1 MKNLLLNKFDR
12 ILQKKAVITLALII
26 MPLMIVFAIFFS
38 GYSAEKELIGYLGT
52 DIDDLPIC
60 EQFTVVPISEMPKLS
75 QMAEGTYAAVVSK
88 DGSGNY
94 IVTTLKSDTDIE
106 AIETL
111 FTTGRLPDDYKG
123 DDAKR
128 EERGIGTNI
137 LGFITML
144 IIIQGVALT
153 TMYPEDRSS
162 GALRRIMS
170 SATNIYSYLSA
181 QIVFTFVSLYV
192 PTYLA
197 IVLAKFCLGAELGYS
212 LGILAV
218 LLLVITLFAT
228 AFAIFIST
236 VLDRNISLVTSG
248 ISIITC
254 ILSGCFLSISS
265 DNKVLTTISGILPQK
280 AYMDIVHG
288 IEFGGRFS
296 DYGWE
301 LLYLFVLS
309 LLFFAVAVSIIKTR
323 TSKGVY

>member
-1 MKNLLLNKFDR
+1 MKTLLINKFDR
-12 ILQKKAVITLALII
+12 IMQKKAIIALALII

-38 GYSAEKELIGYLGT
+38 GHSAAKELIGYLGT

-60 EQFTVVPISEMPKLS
+60 EQFTVAPITEMPKLS
-75 QMAEGTYAAVVSK
+75 QMAEGIYAAVVSK

-94 IVTTLKSDTDIE
+94 IVTSLKSDTDIK

-111 FTTGRLPDDYKG
+111 FATGQLPGDYKG

-128 EERGIGTNI
+128 KERGIGTNI
-137 LGFITML
+137 LGFITMM

-162 GALRRIMS
+162 GAFRRIMS
-170 SATNIYSYLSA
+170 SAANIGSYLSA
-181 QIVFTFVSLYV
+181 QLIFTFISLYV

-197 IVLAKFCLGAELGYS
+197 IVLAKFCLDAELGYS
-212 LGILAV
+212 LGMLAV
-218 LLLVITLFAT
+218 LLLIITLFAT

-236 VLDRNISLVTSG
+236 VLERNINLVTSG

-265 DNKVLTTISGILPQK
+265 DNKVLTATSNALPQK

-288 IEFGGRFS
+288 IEFGGHFS
-296 DYGWE
+296 DYRGQLIY
-301 LLYLFVLS
+301 LLVLS
-309 LLFFAVAVSIIKTR
+309 LIFIIISVSLVKTR
-323 TSKGVY
+323 TAKGIY

>member
-12 ILQKKAVITLALII
+12 ILQKKAILSLALFI
-26 MPLMIVFAIFFS
+26 MPLMIILAIYLS
-38 GYSAEKELIGYLGT
+38 GHSAAKELIGFLGT
-52 DIDDLPIC
+52 DIDDLPVC
-60 EQFTVVPISEMPKLS
+60 EQYTIVPVFKMPKLS

-88 DGSGNY
+88 DNIGNY
-94 IVTTLKSDTDIE
+94 IVTTLKNNTDIE

-111 FTTGRLPDDYKG
+111 FTTGRLPSDYKG

-128 EERGIGTNI
+128 KERGIGTNI
-137 LGFITML
+137 IGFITML

-162 GALRRIMS
+162 GILRRIMS
-170 SATNIYSYLSA
+170 SASNIYSYLCA
-181 QIVFTFVSLYV
+181 QIIFTFVSLYV

-197 IVLAKFCLGAELGYS
+197 IVLAKFCIGAELGYS
-212 LGILAV
+212 LDMLAV
-218 LLLVITLFAT
+218 LLLVITLLAT

-236 VLDRNISLVTSG
+236 VLDRNIGLITSG

-254 ILSGCFLSISS
+254 ILSGCFLPIST
-265 DNKVLTTISGILPQK
+265 DNKVLATIRDVLPQK
-280 AYMDIVHG
+280 AYMDMVHG

-301 LLYLFVLS
+301 LFYLSVLT
-309 LLFFAVAVSIIKTR
+309 LLFFAVAISIIKTR
-323 TSKGVY
+323 ISKGIY